1 MKEGASSPQKRKKKK
16 KFFVL
21 RKSWN
26 KDKNLSSSDLIKE
39 YFSLQII
46 LLNHSNTKSIYRGP
60 HLIH

>member
-1 MKEGASSPQKRKKKK
+1 MKEGASGPQKRKEK

-26 KDKNLSSSDLIKE
+26 KDKNLSSLDLTEKC
-39 YFSLQII
+39 FSLQII
-46 LLNHSNTKSIYRGP
+46 LLIHFNTKSIYCGP